1 MSCDSFRP
9 SSPRWFFLPGP
20 RGRGF
25 FSTLSFW
32 RGLSC
37 GASLLL
43 LVGCGSAQLQDH
55 EIMSPELQPED
66 FFSGFLTAHGVVRD
80 RRGGAIRQF
89 NADISACWSDGVG
102 ILDED
107 FVFDDGEK
115 QKRVWTLTPGSN
127 QTFIATAGDVVGDGV
142 GRWSG
147 SAFVLDYT
155 LRIQLED
162 STVDVRVDDRMYRIS
177 EHVVVNQSQ
186 MTKFGVDVG
195 EILLTII
202 RHPETEVQCAPD

>member
-25 FSTLSFW
+25 FSSQSIRLAVA
-32 RGLSC
+32 GC
-37 GASLLL
+37 VAALLL
-43 LVGCGSAQLQDH
+43 AGCGSADLKDH
-55 EIMSPELQPED
+55 KIDGPELQPQE
-66 FFSGFLTAHGVVRD
+66 FFNGFLTAHGVVRD

-89 NADISACWSDGVG
+89 NADISACWQDGVG
-102 ILDED
+102 TLDED
-107 FVFDDGEK
+107 FVFDDGEV
-115 QKRVWTLTPGSN
+115 QKRIWTLTPDN
-127 QTFIATAGDVVGDGV
+127 NRTFIATAGDVIGEGI
-142 GRWSG
+142 GRWNG
-147 SAFVLDYT
+147 SAFLLDYT

-162 STVDVRVDDRMYRIS
+162 STIDVRVDDRMYRIS

-186 MTKFGVDVG
+186 MTKFGVAVG

-202 RHPETEVQCAPD
+202 RHPDTEIECDPS